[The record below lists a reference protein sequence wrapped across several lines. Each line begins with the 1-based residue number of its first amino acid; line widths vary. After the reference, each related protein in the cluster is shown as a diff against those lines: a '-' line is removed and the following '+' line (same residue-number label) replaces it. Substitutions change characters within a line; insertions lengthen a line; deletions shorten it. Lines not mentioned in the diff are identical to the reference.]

1 MMTAA
6 AAAVI
11 LSSNDNISGE
21 AAGHLSGASVMA
33 AERTADVVDSEY
45 QFSDNEQ
52 QNFAIKTITCVVAVL
67 GAICVFTLLYI
78 GIRLLSNDSMGSS
91 PSSKL
96 NRSDDSGH
104 IMIGGG
110 SPASAEGKLLTIIE
124 PKYYIAASTPTGPHV
139 GHGAYQ
145 PLSSLQKG
153 DGSHKLSALEYHL
166 LAPQLVSKLEK
177 GNSDGEECT
186 SSERLMKP
194 MISSN
199 SSGCGDSS
207 SSNSNC
213 RRSSKNS
220 NNNNNRMPIN
230 SSAVDCNC
238 NLAKNCRNCSSTNV
252 KFTNELWLNKDNRR
266 K

>member
-11 LSSNDNISGE
+11 LSSNENISGE

-194 MISSN
+194 MISS
-199 SSGCGDSS
+199 SSGCGDS

-213 RRSSKNS
+213 RRSNKNS
-220 NNNNNRMPIN
+220 NSNNNRMPIH

-252 KFTNELWLNKDNRR
+252 KFTNELWHNKDNRR